1 MPLTDRHPLNWLL
14 QQFRLKPGKPA
25 FVAGLRTLTIV
36 SGSIGVG
43 MITGHASNSAI
54 ATMAAWSVGMTNVG
68 GTYRQQA
75 TAMIAATIGVTTAFF
90 TASLVSSNLWLAIPT
105 TFILMAI
112 AGLAGLYGSA
122 TASVGLVSS
131 IMFVVSLAKFASLPF
146 SAVLMQCVLCLAGGT
161 WAMVVSLGLWV
172 VRPYAPAMQAV
183 AKCYL
188 SLSKLV
194 KLIGQRNLKPLER
207 TEWVQQFS
215 QAQDTVIQD
224 LTSARSVWASVW
236 TRQKAANERGNQ
248 LLVLIEDANQI
259 VNSVVALVELLAIAD
274 RHPLCDRLHRENQ
287 QVLEQL
293 AVALQKLSR
302 AIAQGR
308 KSVYLGELDW
318 AIEALEHNWQILRSQ
333 VLQNNDL
340 TADDY
345 ADLFNIKKTVSSFS
359 RLVKQIHADADIVT
373 DLNQAQHHIAQRN
386 ILPPTRTSSSIIS
399 TLRDNLSFRSLMFRH
414 ALRLAT
420 IVTLAELTVSLL
432 QIPRGYWITLTALI
446 ALKPNFG
453 GTSQTIVQRVIG
465 TIIGGII
472 GSILVVLIES
482 PMVSAVCILLLLFIA
497 MSVRPLSYSVFTT
510 LLTPALILLF
520 NIISAGGWEI
530 GVLRIV
536 DTIAGGMLA
545 LLGSYLLFPR
555 WERQQLPVQL
565 EKTLRANLAYFQAV
579 ANAYDGEDA
588 PTDSVS
594 KSHCQAALENA
605 NAAAAAQ
612 RLFSEPRHVQG
623 EVESVMTL
631 MLYMRGFFSSVAT
644 LADHLHDSRGEYHTD
659 FQRLADTIVRVLENL
674 ADALQQGIPPQPLP
688 ALDSDLEA
696 FHNQIEGLHTARIS
710 EIATNPNTV
719 TPTLQAIREQT
730 PVYTQMERIVDKVTV
745 MHCVLAKLCSQIDRL
760 QE

>member
-1 MPLTDRHPLNWLL
+1 MPLTDRNPLSWLL
-14 QQFRLKPGKPA
+14 QQFQLKPGKPA
-25 FVAGLRTLTIV
+25 FVAGLRTLVIA
-36 SGSIGVG
+36 GGPIGVG
-43 MITGHASNSAI
+43 VITGHTSDIAI

-75 TAMIAATIGVTTAFF
+75 TAMIAATIGVTAAFF

-105 TFILMAI
+105 TFIVMAI

-122 TASVGLVSS
+122 FASVGLVSS

-146 SAVLMQCVLCLAGGT
+146 SAVVVQCLLCLAGGT

-172 VRPYAPAMQAV
+172 VLPYAPAMQAV

-194 KLIGQRNLKPLER
+194 ESIDQRNLNPLER

-224 LTSARSVWASVW
+224 LTSARTVWASVW
-236 TRQKAANERGNQ
+236 TGQKAASERGNQ

-259 VNSVVALVELLAIAD
+259 VNSVVALVEILAIASG
-274 RHPLCDRLHRENQ
+274 HPLCDRLHRENQ

-293 AVALQKLSR
+293 AIALRKLSR
-302 AIAQGR
+302 AVAQGK

-340 TADDY
+340 TADEY
-345 ADLFNIKKTVSSFS
+345 GDLFNIKKTVTSFS
-359 RLVKQIHADADIVT
+359 KLVKQIHADADIVT
-373 DLNQAQHHIAQRN
+373 DLNSAQHSITQRN
-386 ILPPTRTSSSIIS
+386 ILPPTQTSASIIG
-399 TLRDNLSFRSLMFRH
+399 TLRDNLSFRSLMLRH

-420 IVTLAELTVSLL
+420 IVTLAELTVSVL
-432 QIPRGYWITLTALI
+432 QIPRGYWITLTALM

-472 GSILVVLIES
+472 GSILVVLVKS
-482 PMVSAVCILLLLFIA
+482 PMDSVVGIPLLLFLA
-497 MSVRPLSYSVFTT
+497 MSMRPLSYSIFTT

-520 NIISAGGWEI
+520 NIISAGGWQI

-536 DTIAGGMLA
+536 DTFAGGMLA

-579 ANAYDGEDA
+579 ANAFDRELDA
-588 PTDSVS
+588 STDSVS
-594 KSHCQAALENA
+594 KLHCQAALENA

-644 LADHLHDSRGEYHTD
+644 LADHLHESNREYHNN
-659 FQRLADTIVRVLENL
+659 FQRLADNIIRVLENL
-674 ADALQQGIPPQPLP
+674 ADALKGVPPQPLP

-696 FHNQIEGLHTARIS
+696 FHDQIEGLHTARIS
-710 EIATNPNTV
+710 EIATNANTV

-730 PVYTQMERIVDKVTV
+730 PVYTQMERIVDEVTV